1 MSDDRADRI
10 AAKLREEMAE
20 MIEVCDSEDR
30 FAHGYIMALRWAI
43 NLLEKD

>member
-20 MIEVCDSEDR
+20 MIEVCDPEDQ
-30 FAHGYIMALRWAI
+30 FAHVYIMALRRAI
-43 NLLEKD
+43 NLMEKD